1 MWALDTHSLRIAS
14 DYRAMRQKGQQFP
27 KIGPPASAIRPPK
40 SLGPR
45 CPMRTA
51 VPAEPPRGPLYTR
64 SQSGRCVVA
73 TLDKWSSAAV
83 GSATSTGGVGGNS
96 VG

>member
-40 SLGPR
+40 SLGPKMSNENSGACR
-45 CPMRTA
+45 ATA
-51 VPAEPPRGPLYTR
+51 RPPLYEEPIGKVR
-64 SQSGRCVVA
+64 SGDAR
-73 TLDKWSSAAV
+73 
-83 GSATSTGGVGGNS
+83 
-96 VG
+96 